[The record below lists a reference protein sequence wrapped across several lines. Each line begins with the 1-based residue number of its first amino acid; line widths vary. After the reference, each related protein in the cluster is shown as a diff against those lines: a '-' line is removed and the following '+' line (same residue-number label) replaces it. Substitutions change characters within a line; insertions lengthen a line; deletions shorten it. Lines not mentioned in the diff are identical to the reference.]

1 MIDRT
6 VFNQQSIPAV
16 TRELDRRTNDGIEV
30 ALLWNPRTNQVLI
43 SVVDERRGGAFQF
56 EVGAPDA
63 LRAFQHPYAFAPSGR
78 DDAALAA

>member
-6 VFNQQSIPAV
+6 AFNQHAIPAV
-16 TRELDRRTNDGIEV
+16 TRELDRRTSDGIEV

-43 SVVDERRGGAFQF
+43 SVVDGRRGGAFQF
-56 EVGAPDA
+56 DVAARDA
-63 LRAFQHPYAFAPSGR
+63 IRAFHHPYAFAPPGE